1 MPCPI
6 SAGHDQAG
14 EDLPRVAGA
23 AEGFPCD
30 GNRAG
35 MSSAGDGQ
43 RAPEMSHIT
52 LTVPGMN
59 KPPGRYDV
67 TVRVAGDDGHLTGPA
82 AFAAAASRAASAM
95 NATVISAHTA
105 QEVICVVGVAAPDRP
120 SAVAVALAVVAGAL
134 NAADPVRS
142 PSR

>member
-1 MPCPI
+1 
-6 SAGHDQAG
+6 
-14 EDLPRVAGA
+14 
-23 AEGFPCD
+23 
-30 GNRAG
+30 

-52 LTVPGMN
+52 LTVPGMS

-67 TVRVAGDDGHLTGPA
+67 TVRVAKDDGHPAGPA
-82 AFAAAASRAASAM
+82 AFAVAASRAASTM
-95 NATVISAHTA
+95 NASIMSAHRA
-105 QEVICVVGVAAPDRP
+105 QEIICVADVAAPDRP

-134 NAADPVRS
+134 KAEEPVRS